1 METGRNMMKIRI
13 ILFCVI
19 ALFIATSAMGE
30 GPVSKSTA
38 EDQTGV
44 EITVYNSNLGLVKE
58 TRRVEIPSGQ
68 GELRFMDVASRIN
81 PVTVHVKSVNSP
93 ELFAVIEQNYEY
105 DLMNEKKL
113 LDKYVGKKIKII
125 DWNRYQDRKDTV
137 EAELLS
143 NNQGQVYRI
152 GSEIYLGHPGVK
164 VLPELPENLIAKP
177 TLTWLYRN
185 GSKRP
190 HNLEVSYLTD
200 GVSWKADYVL
210 VLNEDDTST
219 DVSGWVTIDNKS
231 GATYRDAT
239 LQLVAGKIHRA
250 ERRSLDRAYGMKSM
264 VMKEAAEPQFKEK
277 AFYEYHIYDLQRK
290 TTIKDR
296 QTKQISLF
304 EAAGVGVNKE
314 FLVHGTRAYFTS
326 RARGE
331 KTKNPVSVYI
341 KFKNSKDNNLGM
353 PLPEGVMRLYKKDEK
368 GSQQFIGEDRIEHTP
383 GNEEVK
389 LKTGE
394 AFDIVVER
402 RQKDFKKL
410 STKLYESEWEIT
422 LRNRKKEDIVVG
434 VIEPFFGNWQLIES
448 SHPYKKVDAFTVRFD
463 VTIPKDKEVKMTY
476 RIRVGI

>member
-1 METGRNMMKIRI
+1 MKIRI

-19 ALFIATSAMGE
+19 ALFIATSVVAE

-38 EDQTGV
+38 ADQTGV

-58 TRRVEIPSGQ
+58 TRRVDIPSGR

-93 ELFAVIEQNYEY
+93 ELFTVLEQNYEY

-152 GSEIYLGHPGVK
+152 GGEIYLGHPGVK

-177 TLTWLYRN
+177 TLTWLYKN
-185 GSKRP
+185 GSKKS

-200 GVSWKADYVL
+200 GISWKADYVL
-210 VLNEDDTST
+210 VLNEDDTAT
-219 DVSGWVTIDNKS
+219 DIAGWVTIDNKS
-231 GATYRDAT
+231 GATYGDAA
-239 LQLVAGKIHRA
+239 LQLVAGKVNRA
-250 ERRSLDRAYGMKSM
+250 ERRLQDRAYAMKGR
-264 VMKEAAEPQFKEK
+264 VMEAAAEPQFKEK

-304 EAAGVGVNKE
+304 EAAGVAIKKE
-314 FLVHGTRAYFTS
+314 FLLQGTRAYFTS
-326 RARGE
+326 RARGG
-331 KTKNPVSVYI
+331 KTKNPVNVYV
-341 KFKNSKDNNLGM
+341 KFTNSKDNSLGM
-353 PLPEGVMRLYKKDEK
+353 PLPEGIMRLYKKDEG

-383 GNEEVK
+383 RNEVVT

-394 AFDIVVER
+394 AFDIVAER
-402 RQKDFKKL
+402 RQVDFKKL
-410 STKLYESEWEIT
+410 STKLYETEWEIT
-422 LRNRKKEDIVVG
+422 LKNRKKHDIVVG
-434 VIEPFFGNWQLIES
+434 VIEPLFGNWQVIEN
-448 SHPYKKVDAFTVRFD
+448 SHPYTKIDAFTVRFD
-463 VTIPKDKEVKMTY
+463 VNVPKDKEVKVTY
-476 RIRVGI
+476 RIKVGI